1 MPKASRAGAR
11 KKRKPRQNQAPPA
24 ATPATTQAGTLSQRR
39 ELSPRARVVAL
50 VVGDALCFLIFA
62 SIGTNQHGEGVNL
75 LYSAWVAL
83 PFLAAWF
90 AVSPFLGA
98 FRAELAT
105 SPKQMLLRTALAW
118 LATWPFAMAFRWL
131 QIDRTKGTPLGAF
144 LSFAAVALL
153 FNLALLAIWR
163 WPFALNNNLRKRG
176 I

>member
-11 KKRKPRQNQAPPA
+11 KKRKPRQNQAQPE
-24 ATPATTQAGTLSQRR
+24 ATPTAIPANARSQRR
-39 ELSPRARVVAL
+39 ELSPRARLISL

-62 SIGTNQHGEGVNL
+62 SVGTNQHGEGISL
-75 LYSAWVAL
+75 LYSVWVAL

-90 AVSPFLGA
+90 AVSPLLGA

-105 SPKQMLLRTALAW
+105 SPRRMLARTALAW
-118 LATWPFAMAFRWL
+118 LATWPVAMAFRWL
-131 QIDRTKGTPLGAF
+131 QIDRVKGTPLGAF
-144 LSFAAVALL
+144 LSFAVVALL

-163 WPFALNNNLRKRG
+163 WPFALNNDLRKRG

>member
-1 MPKASRAGAR
+1 MPKTSRAGAR

-24 ATPATTQAGTLSQRR
+24 APSAAPRARALPERR
-39 ELSPRARVVAL
+39 ELSPRTRIIAL

-62 SIGTNQHGEGVNL
+62 SIGTNQHGEGINL
-75 LYSAWVAL
+75 LYSVWVAL

-105 SPKQMLLRTALAW
+105 SPRRMLVRTALAW
-118 LATWPFAMAFRWL
+118 LVTWPFAMAFRWL
-131 QIDRTKGTPLGAF
+131 QIDRVTGTTPGAF
-144 LSFAAVALL
+144 LSFAVVALL

-163 WPFALNNNLRKRG
+163 WPFALNNDLRKRG

>member
-11 KKRKPRQNQAPPA
+11 KKRKPRQNQAPPVAAPA
-24 ATPATTQAGTLSQRR
+24 ATQARALAQHH
-39 ELSPRARVVAL
+39 ELSPRARVIAL

-62 SIGTNQHGEGVNL
+62 SIGTNQHGEGINL
-75 LYSAWVAL
+75 LYSVWVAL

-98 FRAELAT
+98 FRGELAT
-105 SPKQMLLRTALAW
+105 SPKRMLVRTLLAW
-118 LATWPFAMAFRWL
+118 LVTWPFAMALRWL
-131 QIDRTKGTPLGAF
+131 QIDRVTGTAPGAF
-144 LSFAAVALL
+144 LSFAVVALL

>member
-11 KKRKPRQNQAPPA
+11 RKRPARQKQAPPVA
-24 ATPATTQAGTLSQRR
+24 AVSTGAPGVRR

-62 SIGTNQHGEGVNL
+62 SIGMNQHGGGINL
-75 LYSAWVAL
+75 LSAAWVAL

-98 FRAELAT
+98 FEATLAR
-105 SPKQMLLRTALAW
+105 SPRRMLLRTVLAW
-118 LATWPFAMAFRWL
+118 LVSWPVAMAMRWL
-131 QIDRTKGTPLGAF
+131 QVDRVTGTPPGAF
-144 LSFAAVALL
+144 LAFAVVALF

-163 WPFALNNNLRKRG
+163 WPFALNNDLRTREL
-176 I
+176 